1 MQMSQTDGAKS
12 ARKWIRYYQNDPLMK
27 RLGGES
33 CLFSGNQPPRTVSNG
48 KNYMPMKVIFDS
60 SVAIISLTLKT
71 EEVFGA
77 HILSLVLVDYCY
89 GYELFVGFWYGR
101 RNREDKGNWQE

>member
-1 MQMSQTDGAKS
+1 
-12 ARKWIRYYQNDPLMK
+12 
-27 RLGGES
+27 
-33 CLFSGNQPPRTVSNG
+33 
-48 KNYMPMKVIFDS
+48 MPMKVIFDS